1 MAKKSKTP
9 PELARRVGGRL
20 TAARRAAA
28 ERIRADIR
36 ENGRSYAPKEPPLV
50 NAADLLPAKGKK
62 RGVKSKYRPEYA
74 AFAAEMCRLGATDVE
89 VARGLGISLSCL
101 WRWQGE
107 HETFFRAFL
116 EGKDYCDDRV
126 ERALY
131 HRAVGYSYPD
141 LNISTYEGR
150 PVVVPYIK
158 HVIPDVGAASRWLK
172 SRRKEKWGETQEI
185 SLKGDDAFAE
195 MWKAISTG
203 QVLPVLKSGAAG
215 DHPRAASTDELAAFG
230 DSDEGD

>member
-1 MAKKSKTP
+1 MAKKNKTP

-20 TAARRAAA
+20 TALRRAAA
-28 ERIRADIR
+28 EKIRADIR
-36 ENGRSYAPKEPPLV
+36 ENGRSYKPKDPPLV
-50 NAADLLPAKGKK
+50 NAADLLPMGKK
-62 RGVKSKYRPEYA
+62 RGVKSKYKPEYA
-74 AFAAEMCRLGATDVE
+74 KFAAEMCRLGATDIE

-107 HETFFRAFL
+107 HEAFFRAFL

-141 LNISTYEGR
+141 LHISMHEGS

-158 HVIPDVGAASRWLK
+158 HIIPDVGAASRWLK
-172 SRRKEKWGETQEI
+172 SRRKEKWADNQEI

-203 QVLPVLKSGAAG
+203 QILPVLKGESTAG
-215 DHPRAASTDELAAFG
+215 DDTGIDSGDGTEDVGAETDR
-230 DSDEGD
+230 D